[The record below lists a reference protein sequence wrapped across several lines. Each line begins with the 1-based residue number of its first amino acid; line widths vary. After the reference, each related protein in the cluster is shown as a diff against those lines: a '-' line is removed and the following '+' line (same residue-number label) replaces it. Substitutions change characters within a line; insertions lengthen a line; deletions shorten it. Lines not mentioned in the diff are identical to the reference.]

1 MVGGGKV
8 GAGDKRGRRGGK
20 GGENRC
26 EKEAQKGG
34 GSRGKRRWKYEGKRK
49 WEQWGRGWGKKQE
62 RRWKQGEKKRRE
74 EEVMTVY
81 GVELKGTI
89 TNSVHTDTQTHQS
102 TLPQF
107 KVFLG
112 VVDLEV
118 KWES

>member
-1 MVGGGKV
+1 
-8 GAGDKRGRRGGK
+8 
-20 GGENRC
+20 
-26 EKEAQKGG
+26 
-34 GSRGKRRWKYEGKRK
+34 
-49 WEQWGRGWGKKQE
+49 
-62 RRWKQGEKKRRE
+62 
-74 EEVMTVY
+74 MTVY

>member
-1 MVGGGKV
+1 M
-8 GAGDKRGRRGGK
+8 GAV
-20 GGENRC
+20 
-26 EKEAQKGG
+26 
-34 GSRGKRRWKYEGKRK
+34 GKRT
-49 WEQWGRGWGKKQE
+49 GKKQE

-74 EEVMTVY
+74 EEVMTMY